1 MHREDI
7 GRIEPRNSVSILGS
21 LFQSGS
27 QLISYL
33 ITISLIVIVMYL
45 ISFLFGDGSMYEG
58 VLLGV
63 LLGSI
68 PALYAA
74 TPQHFVLRRLPT
86 EVFIKTVEDKLWKL
100 GYKIS
105 FRTSDRIEFISRLP
119 RFLSWKENNIVVN
132 ITANSL
138 CFSGARIAV
147 TGVRKWLLREAD

>member
-7 GRIEPRNSVSILGS
+7 GRIEPPNGVAVFGS

-27 QLISYL
+27 QIISYL
-33 ITISLIVIVMYL
+33 VTICLIVILMYL
-45 ISFLFGDGSMYEG
+45 ISFLFGDGSMYKG

-63 LLGSI
+63 ILGSI

-74 TPQHFVLRRLPT
+74 TPQHFVLNRLPT
-86 EVFIKTVEDKLWKL
+86 EVFIKTIEDRLWKF
-100 GYKIS
+100 GYKVN

-119 RFLSWKENNIVVN
+119 RFLSWKENNITIN
-132 ITANSL
+132 ITTNSL

-147 TGVRKWLLREAD
+147 TNVRRWLLREAD